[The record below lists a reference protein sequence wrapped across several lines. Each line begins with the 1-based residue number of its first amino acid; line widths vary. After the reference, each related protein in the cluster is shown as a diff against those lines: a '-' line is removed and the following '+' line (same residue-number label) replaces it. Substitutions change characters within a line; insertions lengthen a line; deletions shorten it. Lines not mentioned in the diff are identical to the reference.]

1 MTDQLKSRSGIP
13 ATTSGSI
20 PAGMAS
26 ASVAPAPPRQ
36 SILDRPLAKT
46 RGEVSL
52 SVFALLMSE
61 IVQYEQNRVD
71 SVADLSKK

>member
-20 PAGMAS
+20 AAAGAS
-26 ASVAPAPPRQ
+26 ATAPPRQ
-36 SILDRPLAKT
+36 SILDRPLAKA